1 MIQQNDHNHIVS
13 AYDRELTELRSL
25 VVNMGESVVEQT
37 RAAIKA
43 LLGADAVLARQV
55 ISREPEID
63 ALSIAADEEVFRV
76 IAKRQ
81 PTAIDLRL
89 VLAVSRVVSDLERA
103 GDKAA
108 RIANNTL
115 KLLDGGSA
123 SPTAAALGE
132 RFRAL
137 ETLVIERLEQ
147 AVHGI
152 VEADLDQAIAVFE
165 SEPRFSAAR
174 QALTEDL
181 VRPDAQSDGTSL
193 AALLT
198 IAHALERI
206 GNHAGN
212 IAEQVVY
219 VITAED
225 VRYRNRNLLID
236 SLKHRADAARS
247 AGS

>member
-1 MIQQNDHNHIVS
+1 MSQQNNHPHIVS

-37 RAAIKA
+37 QGAIRAFLKT
-43 LLGADAVLARQV
+43 DAPQARQV

-63 ALSIAADEEVFRV
+63 ALSVAADEEVFRV

-81 PTAIDLRL
+81 PTAVDLRL
-89 VLAVSRVVSDLERA
+89 VLAVSRVVSELERA

-115 KLLDGGSA
+115 KLLDGGAA
-123 SPTAAALGE
+123 SPNAAALGK
-132 RFRAL
+132 RFRTL
-137 ETLVIERLEQ
+137 EALVIERLRQ
-147 AVHGI
+147 GVNGI

-165 SEPRFSAAR
+165 SEPRLSTAR

-181 VRPDAQSDGTSL
+181 AAPEAQSDGASL
-193 AALLT
+193 AVLLT

-206 GNHAGN
+206 GDHAGN

-225 VRYRNRNLLID
+225 VRYRNRALLID
-236 SLKHRADAARS
+236 ALKHRSDAARS
-247 AGS
+247 EAS